1 MTRTEYE
8 TKRKT
13 LINEAETLIGEGKVE
28 EANKMM
34 DNVTELDQ
42 NFEAAAKAAANLKAL
57 AHPPVPLAGVGEGAT
72 FNSCNQAEAEDMY
85 DSIEYRNDIVKIS

>member
-28 EANKMM
+28 EANRKM
-34 DNVTELDQ
+34 DAVTKLDQ
-42 NFEAAAKAAANLKAL
+42 DFEAAAKASANLRAL
-57 AHPPVPLAGVGEGAT
+57 AQPPVPLAGVGEGAD
-72 FNSCNQAEAEDMY
+72 FNPGRHDETEDMH
-85 DSIEYRNDIVKIS
+85 D

>member
-28 EANKMM
+28 EANRMM

-42 NFEAAAKAAANLKAL
+42 NFEAAAKA
-57 AHPPVPLAGVGEGAT
+57 PT
-72 FNSCNQAEAEDMY
+72 
-85 DSIEYRNDIVKIS
+85 

>member
-28 EANKMM
+28 EANRMM
-34 DNVTELDQ
+34 DNVTDRDQ
-42 NFEAAAKAAANLKAL
+42 NFEAAATATAN
-57 AHPPVPLAGVGEGAT
+57 
-72 FNSCNQAEAEDMY
+72 
-85 DSIEYRNDIVKIS
+85 